1 MEMRSG
7 KFLSVSRLALGAS
20 LVQALSFALANPC
33 MADNIVT
40 KVVRGVAKGAET
52 VVVDTAKG
60 AGVVVKSAGHVGEVV
75 VQDAAKGTGTVVRS
89 AGHAVGIGNGAGDVP
104 YTPPANA
111 GVSAAGVAGAVNA
124 GAPAVKTL
132 PAAAVAAP
140 ARAVAAP
147 AVSAPAPTARPS
159 IANIGKAPKTPPPS
173 ALALIGT
180 TLGVAIDGA
189 GNIVDTSG
197 RLVGRVL
204 ASSTDAA
211 GQAMDLGGQTLSVS
225 VNAAGE
231 MVDGSG
237 RIVGHILGAPGRPAQ
252 QATGAVAAPATT
264 TASSWSDESA
274 LNDAAGKLHGP
285 LQSK

>member
-1 MEMRSG
+1 MEMRG
-7 KFLSVSRLALGAS
+7 GRYLLVSRLALGAS
-20 LVQALSFALANPC
+20 LVQALLFALANPC
-33 MADNIVT
+33 PCLADNLVT

-89 AGHAVGIGNGAGDVP
+89 AGHAVGIGNGDAVP
-104 YTPPANA
+104 YTPPAN
-111 GVSAAGVAGAVNA
+111 GNTVVNA
-124 GAPAVKTL
+124 
-132 PAAAVAAP
+132 AAP
-140 ARAVAAP
+140 VAP
-147 AVSAPAPTARPS
+147 AVSAAAAPTARPS
-159 IANIGKAPKTPPPS
+159 LANIGKAPKSPPPS
-173 ALALIGT
+173 TLALIGT

-189 GNIVDTSG
+189 GNIVDTNG

-211 GQAMDLGGQTLSVS
+211 GQAVDLGGQTLSVS

-252 QATGAVAAPATT
+252 PSAGLAAPATT
-264 TASSWSDESA
+264 GTTTTTGSSWNDESA

>member
-111 GVSAAGVAGAVNA
+111 NASVNTAGAVNA

-132 PAAAVAAP
+132 PAAAVSAP
-140 ARAVAAP
+140 ARAVTAP
-147 AVSAPAPTARPS
+147 TVSAPAPTARPS